1 MSQTASAAERGPD
14 CGASASGAGLVRR
27 CEQDLIGSR
36 YRFRGERVNVADGR
50 GRRVTEITGGRSLTL
65 RQRSAVTRA
74 ATDAVSTTA
83 EATVFLDPSGR
94 RWRTL
99 LLLGVPI
106 AVLLVATL
114 AYGGVRG
121 FEAPVAVPPTTAA

>member
-50 GRRVTEITGGRSLTL
+50 GRGVTAVRGGRSLTL
-65 RQRSAVTRA
+65 RERSAVARA
-74 ATDAVSTTA
+74 ATDAVNRTA
-83 EATVFLDPSGR
+83 EATVFSDPSGR

-99 LLLGVPI
+99 LVLGVGDGRNHRRP
-106 AVLLVATL
+106 
-114 AYGGVRG
+114 
-121 FEAPVAVPPTTAA
+121 